1 MSFAAQGE
9 VLAFL
14 PVTAVT
20 PITLADRSLVGS
32 CFLPFDVPF
41 RIAQLC
47 FTLRRDSA
55 AAPDWEIYKGHA
67 QRQLDPSQTQTIAEE
82 ALDVQQ
88 PQIDRLTADN
98 TTRVAFTR
106 CLLDEGRSDV
116 SSFDREHFQSV
127 CTGECARTR
136 LLSQRQFQL

>member
-1 MSFAAQGE
+1 MNQSTCLHIQDCESGPIRVVELPWIFVRIGGASHCE
-9 VLAFL
+9 VRLAHHELPDEICRLQRRGRFWRLL

-55 AAPDWEIYKGHA
+55 AA
-67 QRQLDPSQTQTIAEE
+67 
-82 ALDVQQ
+82 
-88 PQIDRLTADN
+88 LTGKYIKDTLN
-98 TTRVAFTR
+98 
-106 CLLDEGRSDV
+106 V
-116 SSFDREHFQSV
+116 SSIRRRHRRSP
-127 CTGECARTR
+127 RKH
-136 LLSQRQFQL
+136 